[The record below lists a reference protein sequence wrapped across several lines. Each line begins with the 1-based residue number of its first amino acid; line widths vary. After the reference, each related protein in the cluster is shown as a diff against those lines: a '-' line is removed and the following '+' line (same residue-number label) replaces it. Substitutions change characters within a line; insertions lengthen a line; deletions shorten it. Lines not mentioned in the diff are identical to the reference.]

1 MNKKYACGIILDL
14 LPLSLEG
21 MVSRETEGII
31 QQHLSECEACR
42 KVYEEM
48 SLEIDVS
55 AEKKKPLKKHKFRK
69 KSRVRILIYAY
80 LLFLLSIVA
89 FCLIDMCFL

>member
-1 MNKKYACGIILDL
+1 MNKKYDCGIILDL

-21 MVSRETEGII
+21 MVSQETESII

-48 SLEIDVS
+48 RLEIDVS
-55 AEKKKPLKKHKFRK
+55 VENKNPPKKHKFRK

-80 LLFLLSIVA
+80 LLLLLSIVA